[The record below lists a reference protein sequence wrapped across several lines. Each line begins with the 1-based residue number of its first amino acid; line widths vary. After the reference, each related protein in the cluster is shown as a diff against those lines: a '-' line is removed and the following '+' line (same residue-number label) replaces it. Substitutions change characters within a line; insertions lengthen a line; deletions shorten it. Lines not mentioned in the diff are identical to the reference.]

1 VSETLNTNPARAPG
15 RTPDNGPAAPAGQVT
30 CVSMAVPLRF
40 GGTAWLKMLFAAGRR
55 IPKIP
60 EPMYKL
66 AFIHFLRWT
75 ILEKVPDGEGGTRE
89 LHPACLLFEG
99 DFEGNVFQYVDT
111 FIQAVPVR
119 EWAVWNRGFNFPGI
133 RPVARFATWARAQN
147 VVPDHYF
154 FAYPDATTK
163 MVGSGLKVKEALVA
177 FEAALDSSASDEDWY
192 EQFERLLVSVQ
203 KDV

>member
-1 VSETLNTNPARAPG
+1 MSNTLIPVSRPAAG

-30 CVSMAVPLRF
+30 CVAMSVALRF
-40 GGTAWLKMLFAAGRR
+40 GGAAWLKMLFAAGRR

-75 ILEKVPDGEGGTRE
+75 ILEEVPDGEGGTRE
-89 LHPACLLFEG
+89 LRPACLLFEG
-99 DFEGNVFQYVDT
+99 DFEGNIFQYVDT

-133 RPVARFATWARAQN
+133 RPVARFAAWARAQN
-147 VVPDHYF
+147 VVPEHYF

-163 MVGSGLKVKEALVA
+163 MVGAGLRVKEALA
-177 FEAALDSSASDEDWY
+177 TFEAALDGAASDEDWY
-192 EQFERLLVSVQ
+192 EHFERLLVTVQ
-203 KDV
+203 KDI